1 MIAATLDRAR
11 AGDERAFR
19 EVTDPYRRELQLHC

>member
-19 EVTDPYRRELQLHC
+19 ELTDPCRRELP